1 MLLTNSGFPE
11 ANPQEGRNGLF
22 HREKNRADNLH
33 KIIDGINDAGYA
45 LIMLI

>member
-1 MLLTNSGFPE
+1 MAYFIVK
-11 ANPQEGRNGLF
+11 
-22 HREKNRADNLH
+22 KNRADNLH